1 MLLYFQPFIH
11 GLICSS
17 TVFIDGETHRGKLLA
32 KETLE
37 KQQKFFLKENL
48 KNLQIAPEILLKNQM
63 EKSDEKSDAWSV
75 TATILELIL
84 EERTWIVDEFS
95 IPMAQAME
103 LKLEP
108 TILQHL
114 MGANQLLH
122 FLRDALKYEASE
134 RLSVIALLRA
144 MQNLLLKIGEQFI
157 LSTNCRFPYP
167 VQ

>member
-1 MLLYFQPFIH
+1 MAEIRH
-11 GLICSS
+11 GSYPPVL
-17 TVFIDGETHRGKLLA
+17 
-32 KETLE
+32 
-37 KQQKFFLKENL
+37 
-48 KNLQIAPEILLKNQM
+48 
-63 EKSDEKSDAWSV
+63 V
-75 TATILELIL
+75 TASILELIL

-134 RLSVIALLRA
+134 RLSVIALLRG
-144 MQNLLLKIGEQFI
+144 MQNLLLKIRELL
-157 LSTNCRFPYP
+157 LSLYHFVKPL
-167 VQ
+167 